1 MEQTI
6 EFAGKEA
13 RPVTTADESI
23 PAKWGRP
30 SNSRVKK
37 RDR

>member
-13 RPVTTADESI
+13 RPVTTADASI
-23 PAKWGRP
+23 PVN
-30 SNSRVKK
+30 SNKLKQLVA
-37 RDR
+37 